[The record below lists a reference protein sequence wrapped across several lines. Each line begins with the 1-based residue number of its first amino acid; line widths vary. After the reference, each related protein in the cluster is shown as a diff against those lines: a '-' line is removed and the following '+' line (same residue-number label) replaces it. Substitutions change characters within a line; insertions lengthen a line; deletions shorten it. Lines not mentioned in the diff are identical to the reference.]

1 MSKPLFLTAIG
12 SGWPYPE
19 TESVIFAALP
29 LSKFEEVEL
38 ANEGQIS
45 GKDDNGNPIFTEL
58 GEAPLEIPENV
69 SEIDLTEFD
78 PAQNSTVCPTS
89 TIERPFGQVSDPHDG
104 WDEMEKVIQTIN
116 VIIEAAND
124 VKISSV
130 EFENANHVITLDN
143 GLDNRNYQTITTFPV
158 IPTNSW
164 PVDIVSIYNYIFNP
178 LDNKYYPNQDSNWG
192 GFGFSTEN
200 GIEIPIIPGNV
211 TTPTE
216 DEFYTYEI
224 EKINGKIKIIYA
236 EDYVLYADVK
246 ICPMTNAVFTD
257 PNDGN
262 RQKKYIAN
270 NSEGFYGR
278 NTDVDYW
285 GYVDLVIA
293 IRLEYTGN
301 EDPAPDMA
309 FSYYNIEV
317 YSGEEETPILYTTVS
332 ATSDGYIYYNRLLA
346 NPDYS
351 WTSATH
357 SETKNYTIKITE
369 VDSGTDWG
377 NHKYYKR
384 CGVASTMKSSDKRI
398 DGWNYVEFDNST
410 ESELLKK
417 LWAGY
422 AFPNIIKN

>member
-89 TIERPFGQVSDPHDG
+89 TIERPFGQASDPHDG
-104 WDEMEKVIQTIN
+104 WDEMEKVIHTIN
-116 VIIEAAND
+116 VIIEASND

-164 PVDIVSIYNYIFNP
+164 PIEIVSIYNYIFNT

-246 ICPMTNAVFTD
+246 ICPRTNDIFTD
-257 PNDGN
+257 PNDGD
-262 RQKKYIAN
+262 RQKPYIAN

-278 NTDVDYW
+278 RIDVDYW
-285 GYVDLVIA
+285 GFVDVVIA
-293 IRLEYTGN
+293 LRLEYTGN
-301 EDPAPDMA
+301 ENPAPDIGFA
-309 FSYYNIEV
+309 HFNIEV
-317 YSGEEETPILYTTVS
+317 YRGETLITTSAVTP
-332 ATSDGYIYYNRLLA
+332 TSDGNIHYIRQTA
-346 NPDYS
+346 NDYYS

-357 SETKNYTIKITE
+357 SETEHYTIKITE
-369 VDSGTDWG
+369 EDSGTDWG

-384 CGVASTMKSSDKRI
+384 CGVASTIKSSDKRI
-398 DGWNYVEFDNST
+398 NGWNNVEFDNST

-422 AFPNIIKN
+422 AFPNIIVN